1 MTRRPRISQTARVLA
16 VCLVMVMLAPAT
28 AWATPESE
36 LPLQERVALFQ
47 GRIDTLNRDLEITAE
62 ELNSAAGR
70 LAEIQQ
76 TLATREAQLEKTRE
90 EYQANREALDARV
103 RGAYRQ
109 GPLDY
114 LELLLGSSD
123 IPSLI
128 NKYEFIMRTSDA
140 QRSDAA
146 AVTERKQK
154 LENEVIALRNEELR
168 ARAIEFELK
177 ARNVEMEHRKA
188 EYQQLFDTASAEV
201 LRGYENNQARQ
212 RTADSQSLADL
223 LSGDYTIE
231 PGGVVETAL
240 HYRGVPYVWGGESVR
255 GMDCSGLV
263 LFVFKQHGVSL
274 PHYSGAQYKL
284 GLPVP
289 ASQLKPGDVV
299 FFGSPVHHVGIYAG
313 GEYFIHAPTF
323 GDVVKVSK
331 LTVMRDYVGARR
343 YAWTPR
349 VSPPL

>member
-1 MTRRPRISQTARVLA
+1 ML
-16 VCLVMVMLAPAT
+16 LAPAS
-28 AWATPESE
+28 ASATPESD
-36 LPLQERVALFQ
+36 LPIEERVALFQ
-47 GRIDTLNRDLEITAE
+47 SRIDTLNQDLEITAE

-76 TLATREAQLEKTRE
+76 TLATRESQLEKTRE
-90 EYQANREALDARV
+90 EYQANRAALDARI

-114 LELLLGSSD
+114 LELLLGSRD

-128 NKYEFIMRTSDA
+128 DKYEYILRTSDA
-140 QRSDAA
+140 ERADAA
-146 AVTERKQK
+146 NVTERKQK
-154 LENEVIALRNEELR
+154 LENEVVALRTEELK
-168 ARAIEFELK
+168 ARAIEFELE
-177 ARNVEMEHRKA
+177 ARNAEMEHRKA
-188 EYQQLFDTASAEV
+188 EYQQLFDTASSEV
-201 LRGYENNQARQ
+201 LRGYESNQARQ
-212 RTADSQSLADL
+212 RVADSQSLADL

-240 HYRGVPYVWGGESVR
+240 HYRGIPYVWGGESTS

-263 LFVFKQHGVSL
+263 LFVFKQHGVIL
-274 PHYSGAQYKL
+274 PHYSGAQFNL

-289 ASQLKPGDVV
+289 TSQLKPGDVV

-313 GEYFIHAPTF
+313 GAYFIHAPTF

-331 LTVMRDYVGARR
+331 LSVMGDYVGARR

-349 VSPPL
+349 VAPPL

>member
-1 MTRRPRISQTARVLA
+1 ML
-16 VCLVMVMLAPAT
+16 LAPAT
-28 AWATPESE
+28 AYAAPESD
-36 LPLQERVALFQ
+36 LPLEERVALFQ
-47 GRIDTLNRDLEITAE
+47 GRIDTLNQNLEITAE
-62 ELNSAAGR
+62 ELNSATGR
-70 LAEIQQ
+70 LADIQQ
-76 TLATREAQLEKTRE
+76 TLATRETQLEKTRE
-90 EYQANREALDARV
+90 EYQANRAALDARI
-103 RGAYRQ
+103 RGVYRQ

-114 LELLLGSSD
+114 LELLLGSRD
-123 IPSLI
+123 IPALVE
-128 NKYEFIMRTSDA
+128 KYEFIMRTSEA

-146 AVTERKQK
+146 AVAERKKK
-154 LENEVIALRNEELR
+154 LEDEVVALRNEELK
-168 ARAIEFELK
+168 ARAIEFELE
-177 ARNVEMEHRKA
+177 ARNAEMEHRKT

-201 LRGYENNQARQ
+201 LRGYQSNQARQ

-223 LSGDYTIE
+223 ISGDYTIE

-240 HYRGVPYVWGGESVR
+240 HYRGVPYVWGGESTS

-263 LFVFKQHGVSL
+263 LFVFKQHGVIL
-274 PHYSGAQYKL
+274 PHYSGAQFNL

-289 ASQLKPGDVV
+289 TSQLQPGDVV

-331 LTVMRDYVGARR
+331 LRVMGDYVGARR

-349 VSPPL
+349 VSSPL